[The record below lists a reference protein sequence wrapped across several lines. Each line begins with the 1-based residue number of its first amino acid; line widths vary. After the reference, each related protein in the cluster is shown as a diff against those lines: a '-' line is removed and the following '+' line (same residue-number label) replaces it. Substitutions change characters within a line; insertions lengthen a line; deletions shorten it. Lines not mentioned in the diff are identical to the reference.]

1 MKRKSVYILNNLN
14 EEHLGG
20 GGTRLVFSPQRG
32 EEAIVHERIASV
44 TSAGEGEIAAKQ
56 LGSGATHVAL
66 CDNIRSY
73 FIHWCEVL
81 AAKSLEVDK
90 SVSRW
95 DDKSETVVGRICQ
108 SDNKIKTLYNTS

>member
-1 MKRKSVYILNNLN
+1 MMGSSAR
-14 EEHLGG
+14 GG
-20 GGTRLVFSPQRG
+20 GNRLESSPQRG

-44 TSAGEGEIAAKQ
+44 TSAGEGILAAKQ

-66 CDNIRSY
+66 CNNIRSY

-95 DDKSETVVGRICQ
+95 DDKSETAVGRICQ